1 MFVVIESLLQVLV
14 INVFYFILLHFSR
27 ARLNV
32 LVALCNISVCFS
44 QVNVEHMDRLSTKF
58 GGEEH
63 KGDKENG
70 EEPENAD
77 LQKSSKPDDFQLL
90 FEGNN
95 EDDFMIGIKFT
106 R

>member
-1 MFVVIESLLQVLV
+1 M
-14 INVFYFILLHFSR
+14 Y
-27 ARLNV
+27 
-32 LVALCNISVCFS
+32 S
-44 QVNVEHMDRLSTKF
+44 QVNVEHMDRFSTKF
-58 GGEEH
+58 GAEEH

-70 EEPENAD
+70 EELENAD
-77 LQKSSKPDDFQLL
+77 AQKSSKPDDFQLL